1 MSAGIL
7 EVANAKINLSLKVK
21 GREESGYHQLESLVV
36 FASVADRLSCKE
48 ADTLGLEIAG
58 PFAGQLADEKNNLIL
73 KAARMFAGALGRD
86 PTVTFELEKNLP
98 IASGIGGGSADAAAA
113 LRAMMRLWGDPPG
126 SIEGIALQLGA
137 DVPVCMRKRPS
148 FMTGVGENLR
158 TIRRLPEIYAVL
170 ANPGV
175 SVSTADVFQRLQ
187 AGPVEGPDRLPLLP
201 GVETLDRLVIWLE
214 ENGNDLE
221 APAMAI
227 EPVIKSVIDELRAT
241 SGCRLARMSGSGA
254 TCFAL
259 YDNPFDSA
267 EAVAALK
274 ENNSNWWV
282 TATRFLGSD

>member
-7 EVANAKINLSLKVK
+7 EVANAKINLSLKIR

-36 FASVADRLSCKE
+36 FASVADRVTCKD
-48 ADTLGLEIAG
+48 ADALDLEISG
-58 PFAGQLADEKNNLIL
+58 PFAAQLADEKSNLIL
-73 KAARMFAGALGRD
+73 NAARVFAGALGRD

-126 SIEGIALQLGA
+126 SINGIALQLGA
-137 DVPVCMRKRPS
+137 DVPVCLKKRPS
-148 FMTGVGENLR
+148 FMTGLGENLR
-158 TIRRLPEIYAVL
+158 TIPRLPEMHAVL

-201 GVETLDRLVIWLE
+201 GVETLDRLVAWLE

-221 APAMAI
+221 GPAMAI
-227 EPVIKSVIDELRAT
+227 EPVIETVINDLQAT
-241 SGCRLARMSGSGA
+241 AGCRLARMSGSGA

-267 EAVAALK
+267 EAAAVLK
-274 ENNSNWWV
+274 EKHGNWWV
-282 TATRFLGSD
+282 TATRFLGS

>member
-7 EVANAKINLSLKVK
+7 EVANAKINLSLSVK

-36 FASVADRLSCKE
+36 FANVADRLTCKE
-48 ADTLGLEIAG
+48 ADIMGLAVSG
-58 PFAGQLADEKNNLIL
+58 PFASQLADEDNNLIL
-73 KAARMFAGALGRD
+73 NAARMFAGALGRD

-98 IASGIGGGSADAAAA
+98 VASGIGGGSADAAAA
-113 LRAMMRLWGDPPG
+113 LRSMMRLWGDPPG
-126 SIEGIALQLGA
+126 SIESIALQLGA
-137 DVPVCMRKRPS
+137 DVPVCMKKRPS

-158 TIRRLPEIYAVL
+158 TIRRLPEIHAVL

-175 SVSTADVFQRLQ
+175 SVSTADVFKRLQ

-227 EPVIKSVIDELRAT
+227 EPVIKTVIDELQETA
-241 SGCRLARMSGSGA
+241 GCRLARMSGSGA

-259 YDNPFDSA
+259 YDNPFASA
-267 EAVAALK
+267 EAAAALK
-274 ENNSNWWV
+274 EKHDNWWV
-282 TATRFLGSD
+282 TATRFLGS